1 MFDLREAS
9 KELNSDCHR
18 HSYARWE
25 ILLASPQSQ
34 AISYRM
40 KWQKYVVLNHDCLNK
55 NYLRILT
62 CILFRRRQCWTFFS
76 WSNHVPE
83 EHLSVVSLDKKF
95 CLFVLTEGSIIFV
108 SFFSVRV
115 VKSEQIS
122 CRVRSIAT
130 KSTCLLTTAAF
141 VVPCILFCFNFNKW
155 WKVFRLLIAWA
166 SLPSMECGAEVGG
179 RKTFFYIY
187 FQYLKDPWR
196 ALHVCFTF
204 VKTFS

>member
-1 MFDLREAS
+1 MTASTKTISAFLLVFFFDEGNAGLFFPDPITFQKNIFR
-9 KELNSDCHR
+9 
-18 HSYARWE
+18 SYHW
-25 ILLASPQSQ
+25 I
-34 AISYRM
+34 
-40 KWQKYVVLNHDCLNK
+40 
-55 NYLRILT
+55 RIL
-62 CILFRRRQCWTFFS
+62 
-76 WSNHVPE
+76 
-83 EHLSVVSLDKKF
+83 F
-95 CLFVLTEGSIIFV
+95 CLYWRKAVLFLFI
-108 SFFSVRV
+108 FFSVRV

-122 CRVRSIAT
+122 RRVRSIAT

-204 VKTFS
+204 VKTFSWKKSCNNEKQNQPV